1 MHQSTEISTEA
12 MLADLRQL
20 VEVESPSRDLAA
32 LEESAKAVA
41 EILEKRLGGKAVL
54 LPGEAGTHVRWSG
67 GGTPRVLVLGHHD
80 TVFPKGTL
88 ATRPFRVADGRA
100 TGPGVFDMLG
110 GLVQAVHGLATLDEL
125 SGVEI
130 LVTADEE
137 VGSGTSRAL
146 IEELAQ
152 ECGAVLVFEGSAEG
166 GGLKTG
172 RKGCGTFRVDIEGR
186 AAHAGLEPA
195 AGVNALV
202 EAAHQVLDIAALSQ
216 PEVGTTV
223 TPTVATA
230 GTSDNVVPAEATVL
244 VDVRVESA
252 AEKDRVEAA
261 FAALTPHLPGARLK
275 VQGAVGRPR
284 CPSLQPRSCSPW
296 RSGCSRASRA
306 SRSAA
311 AATATSPLLWACRPS
326 TGWAP
331 LAAARTPTMNTWW
344 QTRWSSGPASW
355 AAWWPRSAT
364 PARTELLPARSGAD
378 HGPAGTWR
386 ILAGGTVGGGELLIG
401 SATSC
406 STLLRRVMDLPDP
419 AFDEPRAIGVDG
431 GPSSRGAPPGLTAA
445 RAPETAPTPQA
456 PGEESDGTRPSAWH
470 VHLARS
476 HSSSRS

>member
-12 MLADLRQL
+12 MLADLRRL

-32 LEESAKAVA
+32 LQESAEAVA

-88 ATRPFRVADGRA
+88 NTRPFRVADGRA

-110 GLVQAVHGLATLDEL
+110 GLVQAVHGLAALDEL

-146 IEELAQ
+146 IEELAR

-202 EAAHQVLDIAALSQ
+202 EAAHQVLAIAALSR
-216 PEVGTTV
+216 PGVGTTV

-261 FAALTPHLPGARLK
+261 FAALTPHLLGARLK
-275 VQGAVGRPR
+275 VQGAVGRP
-284 CPSLQPRSCSPW
+284 PMPE
-296 RSGCSRASRA
+296 
-306 SRSAA
+306 SAA
-311 AATATSPLLWACRPS
+311 A
-326 TGWAP
+326 
-331 LAAARTPTMNTWW
+331 
-344 QTRWSSGPASW
+344 
-355 AAWWPRSAT
+355 
-364 PARTELLPARSGAD
+364 ELFAMAQRLQPGIEGKA
-378 HGPAGTWR
+378 
-386 ILAGGTVGGGELLIG
+386 VGGG
-401 SATSC
+401 S
-406 STLLRRVMDLPDP
+406 
-419 AFDEPRAIGVDG
+419 DG
-431 GPSSRGAPPGLTAA
+431 NFTAA
-445 RAPETAPTPQA
+445 LGVPTLDGLGAVGGGAHADHEYLVVDAMAERARLVGGLVA
-456 PGEESDGTRPSAWH
+456 SIRH
-470 VHLARS
+470 S
-476 HSSSRS
+476 HQG